1 MKREDGFAQAGFVL
15 TAPLLAWSDWPE
27 VAAALAQLADT
38 GAGTRNL
45 LELDWCARL
54 ATYLRAHQA
63 LAPLLPFEAVA
74 VQCTLF
80 EKSAAQNWLVPLH
93 QDLSIPVQERRDH
106 PELGGWSTKE
116 GALFVQAP
124 PALLAQMVAV
134 RLQIDPGGEHDG
146 ALRVVPGSHLHG
158 RLSAQAVSA
167 ARERGGEIICPV
179 PPGAAM
185 VMRPLLL
192 HASAKASG
200 SSRRRVLH
208 YLFGPRELPCQL
220 QWRHA
225 R

>member
-1 MKREDGFAQAGFVL
+1 MKPEDSFAQAGFVL
-15 TAPLLAWSDWPE
+15 TAPLLAWDDWPD
-27 VAAALAQLADT
+27 AAALAQAAGT
-38 GAGTRNL
+38 AAGTRNL

-54 ATYLRAHQA
+54 AAYLRTHHA
-63 LAPLLPFEAVA
+63 LAPLLPLDAVA

-116 GALFVQAP
+116 GTLFVQAP
-124 PALLAQMVAV
+124 PHLLAQMVAV
-134 RLQIDPGGEHDG
+134 RLQIDPGGERDG
-146 ALRVVPGSHLHG
+146 ALRIVPGSHLHG
-158 RLSAQAVSA
+158 RLSTQAASA
-167 ARERGGEIICPV
+167 ARERGGEISCPV
-179 PPGAAM
+179 APGAAL

-208 YLFGPRELPCQL
+208 YLFGPRELPYQL

-225 R
+225 L